1 MAHDNTTKAVHFEA
15 PLDGLSLSYRTEREY
30 LADKIFPV
38 VNVEKESDL
47 FYKFD
52 PHEENRETALEQIA
66 PGALPASDEVSHSTG
81 RYAVKEYGKAVTI
94 WEREAA
100 NEDAMLNVRG
110 RKLRQ
115 KADQMLI
122 GRDRAF
128 LDTFV
133 KTGVWGQ
140 EYTGVAGTPGAGEF
154 KRWNDAASTPLDD
167 FLAWQ
172 TAFQLKTY
180 GYKFNKMLIST
191 NVKNA
196 LLQNTQLL
204 GRINGGASINVP
216 AMEVPMSLLSQ
227 HFGVEM
233 IEMDAVVNTAAEG
246 ATESQEFMA
255 GDGILLTYTPEDAG
269 LDTAAS
275 GLIFSWNGMPN
286 SSYQI
291 TNKSYTGDHLR
302 ERNIVER
309 IQMRMNFDMQVTGAD
324 LGVFINS
331 PIA

>member
-1 MAHDNTTKAVHFEA
+1 MAHDNTTRAVHFEA
-15 PLDGLSLSYRTEREY
+15 PLNGLSLSYRTERSY
-30 LADKIFPV
+30 LADMIFPV
-38 VNVEKESDL
+38 VSVEKESDL

-52 PHEENRETALEQIA
+52 PDEENRETELEQIA
-66 PGALPASDEVSHSTG
+66 AGALPSSDEVSHSTG

-100 NEDAMLNVRG
+100 NEDAMLNVRS

-133 KTGVWGQ
+133 KTGVWGK
-140 EYTGVAGTPGAGEF
+140 EYTGVAASPSAGQF
-154 KRWNDAASTPLDD
+154 IKWSDDASTPLDD
-167 FLAWQ
+167 FLAWKTQ
-172 TAFQLKTY
+172 FALDTY
-180 GYKFNKMLIST
+180 GYKPNKMLIST
-191 NVKNA
+191 KVKNA
-196 LLQNTQLL
+196 LLQNAQLL
-204 GRINGGASINVP
+204 GRINGGATIGVP

-246 ATESQEFMA
+246 AAASKEFMA
-255 GDGILLTYTPEDAG
+255 GDGILLTYTPDSAG
-269 LDTAAS
+269 LDTAAA
-275 GLIFSWNGMPN
+275 GLIFSWSGMPN

-291 TNKSYTGDHLR
+291 TTKSYTGDYLT
-302 ERNIVER
+302 ERNIAER
-309 IQMRMNFDMQVTGAD
+309 IQMRMNFDMQVTGSQ

-331 PIA
+331 PI

>member
-15 PLDGLSLSYRTEREY
+15 PLDGLSLSYSTDRSY

-52 PHEENRETALEQIA
+52 PDEANRETELEQIA
-66 PGALPASDEVSHSTG
+66 AGALPTSDEVTHSTG

-94 WEREAA
+94 WERETA
-100 NEDAMLNVRG
+100 NEDAMLAVRE
-110 RKLRQ
+110 RKVKA

-133 KTGVWGQ
+133 KTGVWGR
-140 EYTGVAGTPGAGEF
+140 EYTGTTDF
-154 KRWNDAASTPLDD
+154 TKWSDAASTPLDD
-167 FLAWQ
+167 WLAWTTQ
-172 TAFQLKTY
+172 FKLDTY
-180 GYKFNKMLIST
+180 GFKPNKMLIST
-191 NVKNA
+191 KVKNA
-196 LLQNTQLL
+196 LLQNAQLL
-204 GRINGGASINVP
+204 GRMNGGSTIGVP
-216 AMEVPMSLLSQ
+216 TLEVPMTLLSQ

-246 ATESQEFMA
+246 AAASKEFMA
-255 GDGILLTYTPEDAG
+255 GDGILITYTPDTAG

-291 TNKSYTGDHLR
+291 TTKSYSGPTYE
-302 ERNIVER
+302 ERNIAER
-309 IQMRMNFDMQVTGAD
+309 IQMRMNFDMQVTGPN

-331 PIA
+331 PI